1 MNLSFIFLCILTFSS
16 AIVSVS
22 SNGQVNSQ
30 YAFAQTNITVS
41 EAVPCFMNATAG
53 YKMWENCNA
62 ADDWLNFAIA
72 PYEWVTGG
80 WFSLILVSVIIL
92 MTYLKYHK
100 TVYPL
105 IIGILFIP
113 IAFALFP
120 SNWINL
126 ALILAVFSSGILI
139 YKAVFRQTKEY

>member
-1 MNLSFIFLCILTFSS
+1 MSQYAYGQSLQNVT
-16 AIVSVS
+16 VS
-22 SNGQVNSQ
+22 SN
-30 YAFAQTNITVS
+30 T
-41 EAVPCFMNATAG
+41 PCFLNNTAG

-62 ADDWLNFAIA
+62 ADDWLVWAIA
-72 PYEWVTGG
+72 PFEWVTGG

-92 MTYLKYHK
+92 ITYLKYHK
-100 TVYPL
+100 TVYPM

-113 IAFALFP
+113 IAFTLFP

-126 ALILAVFSSGILI
+126 ALILAVFSSAILI